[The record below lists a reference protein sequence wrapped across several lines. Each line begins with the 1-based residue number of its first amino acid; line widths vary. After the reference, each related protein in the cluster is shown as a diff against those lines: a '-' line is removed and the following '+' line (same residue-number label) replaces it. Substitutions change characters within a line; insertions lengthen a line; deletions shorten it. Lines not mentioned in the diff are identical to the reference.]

1 MKIAEVIEVGL
12 APDKVWELFQ
22 NVPELASC
30 LPGAELT
37 EDKGDNTYAGKVS
50 VKLGPMTA
58 VFEGE
63 AKVESDSAS
72 RSGSVK
78 GKGVDRKGGSVGQVM
93 VQYALE
99 PFEGGT
105 RVTVDADVI
114 LSGAAA
120 QFGRTGLIKEMS
132 RRLIGTFVECLEAKL
147 EAETAEEASKIQA
160 AEVKGFSLFLKS
172 LISWIGN
179 IFKRIGKGSGGS

>member
-1 MKIAEVIEVGL
+1 
-12 APDKVWELFQ
+12 
-22 NVPELASC
+22 
-30 LPGAELT
+30 
-37 EDKGDNTYAGKVS
+37 
-50 VKLGPMTA
+50 
-58 VFEGE
+58 
-63 AKVESDSAS
+63 
-72 RSGSVK
+72 
-78 GKGVDRKGGSVGQVM
+78 M

-147 EAETAEEASKIQA
+147 SAETEDEASQIKA

-179 IFKRIGKGSGGS
+179 VFKRDRS